1 MSRQDMVTQR
11 RYGDRAGNKWPTKI
25 TFLPK
30 YFVHCKS
37 QTIYLIAQL
46 ALCCVVVVVVVIF
59 AVAVVVVIFAVVVV
73 VVAAVVVVKADF
85 ILVFQT
91 VGI

>member
-1 MSRQDMVTQR
+1 MSRQDMVTER

-37 QTIYLIAQL
+37 KTIYLIAQL
-46 ALCCVVVVVVVIF
+46 ALCCVVF
-59 AVAVVVVIFAVVVV
+59 VVVVIFAVVVLRFNRLLWSSQV
-73 VVAAVVVVKADF
+73 YIVK
-85 ILVFQT
+85 IKRRPIKT
-91 VGI
+91 

>member
-1 MSRQDMVTQR
+1 MSRQDMVTSR

-30 YFVHCKS
+30 YFGHCKS

-46 ALCCVVVVVVVIF
+46 ALCCVV
-59 AVAVVVVIFAVVVV
+59 VVVVIFAVVVV